1 MNGAVNDEVLA
12 LLTPEAVRER
22 CHELFVIA
30 EAGDLDHFSLN
41 LEQLDAATTFV
52 MSEIRSNYPDGKV
65 PFHSRWRHFEFGVRN
80 LWAELSASMPKVTME
95 ENARRRFDLAIVS
108 VLLDA
113 GAGNAWKYTDKK
125 SGLVFGRSEG
135 LALASIRLLESGI
148 LSRYGDK
155 DPRHK
160 FHSMY
165 FIKKA
170 LD

>member
-30 EAGDLDHFSLN
+30 EAGELDHFSLN

-95 ENARRRFDLAIVS
+95 EMQDAALTLQSFLSCWMQELVTRGSILTKNLGLYLVGQKAW
-108 VLLDA
+108 LL
-113 GAGNAWKYTDKK
+113 
-125 SGLVFGRSEG
+125 
-135 LALASIRLLESGI
+135 LASGC
-148 LSRYGDK
+148 
-155 DPRHK
+155 
-160 FHSMY
+160 
-165 FIKKA
+165 
-170 LD
+170 